1 MEDDRRVWPPG
12 SQDPEPPWNPRLRRT
27 VERSASGPFSEAL
40 PPSARL
46 YGGPAAPRRTG
57 GGWRSRAGA
66 VLALVVAGG
75 MVTGL
80 VVAVLRPAVPE
91 QVLTARLTDAA
102 AAVTIP
108 LPEGWRQD
116 PLPPVTGFTSAAR
129 SAAGALVMTR
139 PSDAPGAAPGAAARA
154 TAEAAELYAR
164 LLLHGDKVTVVADA
178 PITIGPY
185 GGHTR
190 SLRAEYK
197 DVVNQP
203 AYLRV
208 MLLTKQG
215 RSVVVVG
222 LLQPDRIP
230 SRQALDA
237 VMTSVR

>member
-12 SQDPEPPWNPRLRRT
+12 SHDSDPPWNPELRRT
-27 VERSASGPFSEAL
+27 AERSLPDPPPDSL

-46 YGGPAAPRRTG
+46 YGAPAAPRRPRR
-57 GGWRSRAGA
+57 WPRRAGA
-66 VLALVVAGG
+66 LLAVIVAGG
-75 MVTGL
+75 LVAGL
-80 VVAVLRPAVPE
+80 ATVVLRLAVPE
-91 QVLTARLTDAA
+91 QARTAMLIDAT
-102 AAVTIP
+102 AAVEIP

-116 PLPPVTGFTSAAR
+116 PVPPVTGFTSAAR
-129 SAAGALVMTR
+129 HGLDTLVMAR
-139 PSDAPGAAPGAAARA
+139 PSGAPSDAAKA
-154 TAEAAELYAR
+154 TAEAAELYSR
-164 LLLHGDKVTVVADA
+164 LLLHGDRVSVVEDR

-197 DVVNQP
+197 DVVNRP

-208 MLLTKQG
+208 MLLTKPG
-215 RSVVVVG
+215 RTVVVVG
-222 LLQPDRIP
+222 LLQPDEIP